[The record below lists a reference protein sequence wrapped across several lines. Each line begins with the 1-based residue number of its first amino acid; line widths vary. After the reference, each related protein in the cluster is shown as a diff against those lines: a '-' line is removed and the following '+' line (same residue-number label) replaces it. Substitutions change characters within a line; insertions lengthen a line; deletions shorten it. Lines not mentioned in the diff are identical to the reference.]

1 MSNYNAKSI
10 EVLTGLDPVR
20 KRPGMYTNTENP
32 NHLVQ
37 EILDNSVDEVLA
49 GHASNIAIN
58 LYDDN
63 SIEIIDNGRGM
74 PVDIHPE
81 HQISG
86 IELIMTRLHS
96 GGKFNNKNYTH
107 SGGLHGVG
115 VSVVN
120 ALSTRLEA
128 EIKRD
133 GNIHSILFENGLKTQ
148 ELEIIGTVG
157 KKNTGTKVRFWPDK
171 KYFDEITINI
181 KALKNLLEAKAILCK
196 DLTIKYS
203 NEGKKDNKTWHFN
216 TGLKGYLENKLDADT
231 LPNEPFF
238 VDNFSNRDSFLDV
251 VFCWCDAPLEYIKNS
266 YVNLIPTPLDG
277 SHVAGLKN
285 GVYDAIKSYMEKNS
299 LALKNIKVTANDSFT
314 QLNYVISVKITNPQF
329 AGQTKEKL
337 SNKNV
342 TAFVA
347 TSIKDLLTIWLN
359 QHPEESRKIIENINK
374 VAQKRVSA
382 DNKTTRK
389 RIMNTTIRLPGK
401 LTDCISSDVAS
412 TELFIVEGDSAGG
425 SAKQARDKNF
435 QAVMPLKGKILN
447 SWELD
452 ADTIM
457 NSQEVHNIA
466 TAIGVDPDSDD
477 ISGLRYSKICILADA
492 DSDGL
497 HIATLL
503 CALFLKHFRKLIE
516 NGNIY
521 IAQPPLFR
529 IDIGKSTFYALDEY
543 EKENILK
550 ENTKLTGKIN
560 IMRFKGLGEMNPP
573 QLRESAM
580 AISSR
585 RLLQLTLSNIGNDDE
600 ILDRLLIKKRSKD
613 RRDWLENHGDK
624 ADIEQLE

>member
-10 EVLTGLDPVR
+10 EVLTGLDPVK

-32 NHLVQ
+32 NHLIQ
-37 EILDNSVDEVLA
+37 EIIDNSVDEVLA

-58 LYDDN
+58 LYNDN
-63 SIEIIDNGRGM
+63 SIEDIDNGRGM

-86 IELIMTRLHS
+86 IELIMTKLHS

-115 VSVVN
+115 ISVVN

-133 GNIHSILFENGLKTQ
+133 GNIHGMVFEDGFKTK

-171 KYFDEITINI
+171 KYFDEIKINL

-203 NEGKKDNKTWHFN
+203 NESKKEAQAWHFN
-216 TGLKGYLENKLDADT
+216 AGLKGYLEHKLDAKT
-231 LPNEPFF
+231 LPIEPFF
-238 VDNFSNRDSFLDV
+238 IDNFSNGDSFLDA
-251 VFCWCDAPLEYIKNS
+251 VFCWCDAPLEHIKNS
-266 YVNLIPTPLDG
+266 YVNLIPTPQDG
-277 SHVAGLKN
+277 THVTGLKN
-285 GVYDAIKSYMEKNS
+285 GVYDAIKTYIEKNS
-299 LALKNIKVTANDSFT
+299 LALKNIKVTANDSFA

-337 SNKNV
+337 SNKDV

-347 TSIKDLLTIWLN
+347 TSIRDLLTIWLN
-359 QHPEESRKIIENINK
+359 QHPDEAREIIENINK
-374 VAQKRVSA
+374 VAQKRVNA
-382 DNKTTRK
+382 DKKTTRK
-389 RIMNTTIRLPGK
+389 RIMNTSIRLPGK

-477 ISGLRYSKICILADA
+477 ISGLRYSKICVLADA

-503 CALFLKHFRKLIE
+503 CAMFLKHFRKLIE
-516 NGNIY
+516 LGHIY

-550 ENTKLTGKIN
+550 ENVKLTGKIN

-580 AISSR
+580 AVSSR
-585 RLLQLTLSNIGNDDE
+585 RLLQLTLSNVENDDE
-600 ILDRLLIKKRSKD
+600 MLDRLLAKKRSKD
-613 RRDWLENHGDK
+613 RRDWLEVHGDR
-624 ADIEQLE
+624 ADIE

>member
-1 MSNYNAKSI
+1 MQNYNAKSI
-10 EVLTGLDPVR
+10 EVLTGLDPVK

-32 NHLVQ
+32 NHLIQ
-37 EILDNSVDEVLA
+37 EIVDNSVDEVLA
-49 GHASNIAIN
+49 GYASKINIT

-63 SIEIIDNGRGM
+63 SIEVADDGRGM

-81 HQISG
+81 HKMSG
-86 IELIMTRLHS
+86 IELIMTKLHS
-96 GGKFNNKNYTH
+96 GGKFSNKNYTH

-120 ALSTRLEA
+120 ALSSKLEA

-133 GNIHSILFENGLKTQ
+133 GNVYQITFEDGLKTKD
-148 ELEIIGTVG
+148 LEIIDSVG
-157 KKNTGTKVRFWPDK
+157 KKNTGTKIRFWPNK
-171 KYFDEITINI
+171 KYFDDIKVNV

-196 DLTIKYS
+196 ALTIKYS
-203 NEGKKDNKTWHFN
+203 NEIKKERISWHFE
-216 TGLKGYLENKLDADT
+216 TGLKGYLEHKLKAET
-231 LPNEPFF
+231 LPLEPFMI
-238 VDNFSNRDSFLDV
+238 DNFSNGDSYLDA
-251 VFCWCDAPLEYIKNS
+251 VFCWCEDPLESIKNS
-266 YVNLIPTPLDG
+266 YVNLIPTPQDG
-277 SHVAGLKN
+277 THVTGLKN
-285 GVYDAIKSYMEKNS
+285 GVYEAIKTYIEKNS
-299 LALKNIKVTANDSFT
+299 LGIKNVKITANDSFAK
-314 QLNYVISVKITNPQF
+314 LNYVISVKITNPQF

-337 SNKNV
+337 SNKDV
-342 TAFVA
+342 TSFVTTA
-347 TSIKDLLTIWLN
+347 VKDLLTIWLN
-359 QHPEESRKIIENINK
+359 QNPDEARQIIENINSI
-374 VAQKRVSA
+374 AQKRINA
-382 DNKTTRK
+382 DKKTTRK
-389 RIMNTTIRLPGK
+389 RIMNTSIRLPGK
-401 LTDCISSDVAS
+401 LTDCISSDVNS

-435 QAVMPLKGKILN
+435 QAVLPLKGKILN

-477 ISGLRYSKICILADA
+477 ISGLRYNKICILADA

-503 CALFLKHFRKLIE
+503 CAMFLKHFRKLIE
-516 NGNIY
+516 YGHIY

-529 IDIGKSTFYALDEY
+529 IDIGKNTFYALDEN
-543 EKENILK
+543 EKEKILA

-560 IMRFKGLGEMNPP
+560 IMRFKGLGEMNPI

-580 AISSR
+580 DVSSR
-585 RLLQLTLSNIGNDDE
+585 RLLQLTISNTYDDAE
-600 ILDRLLIKKRSKD
+600 ILDMLLAKKRAKD

-624 ADIEQLE
+624 AEIE

>member
-1 MSNYNAKSI
+1 MQNYNAKSI
-10 EVLTGLDPVR
+10 EVLTGLDPVK
-20 KRPGMYTNTENP
+20 KRPGMYTNTESP

-37 EILDNSVDEVLA
+37 EIVDNSVDEVLA
-49 GHASNIAIN
+49 GFASNIEIN
-58 LYDDN
+58 LYEDN
-63 SIEIIDNGRGM
+63 SIEVIDNGRGM

-86 IELIMTRLHS
+86 IELIMTKLHS

-120 ALSTRLEA
+120 ALSSKLEA

-133 GNIHSILFENGLKTQ
+133 GKLHHIVFEDGIKTQ
-148 ELEIIGTVG
+148 ELQIIGTVG

-171 KYFDEITINI
+171 KYFDDIKINI

-203 NEGKKDNKTWHFN
+203 NIAKKEKITWHFN
-216 TGLKGYLENKLDADT
+216 AGLKGYLDHKLDAAT
-231 LPNEPFF
+231 LPAEPFF
-238 VDNFSNRDSFLDV
+238 IDNFSNGESFLDA
-251 VFCWCDAPLEYIKNS
+251 VFCWCDAPLEQIKNS
-266 YVNLIPTPLDG
+266 YVNLIPTPQDG
-277 SHVAGLKN
+277 THVAGLKN
-285 GVYDAIKSYMEKNS
+285 GVYDAIKTYIDKNS
-299 LALKNIKVTANDSFT
+299 LALKNIKVTANDSFA

-337 SNKNV
+337 SNKDV

-347 TSIKDLLTIWLN
+347 TTVKDLLTIWLN
-359 QHPEESRKIIENINK
+359 QHPDEATEIIENINK
-374 VAQKRVSA
+374 IAQKRVNA
-382 DNKTTRK
+382 DKKTARK

-401 LTDCISSDVAS
+401 LTDCISSDINS

-477 ISGLRYSKICILADA
+477 TSGLRYNKICVLADA

-503 CALFLKHFRKLIE
+503 CAMFLKHFRKLIKE
-516 NGNIY
+516 GHIY

-529 IDIGKSTFYALDEY
+529 IDIGKSTFYALDEL
-543 EKENILK
+543 EKDNILR
-550 ENTKLTGKIN
+550 ENSKLTGKIN
-560 IMRFKGLGEMNPP
+560 IMRFKGLGEMNPT

-580 AISSR
+580 DVSSR
-585 RLLQLTLSNIGNDDE
+585 RLLQLTLSAEDNDNE
-600 ILDRLLIKKRSKD
+600 TLDRLLAKKRSKD
-613 RRDWLENHGDK
+613 RRDWLEVHGDK
-624 ADIEQLE
+624 AEIE

>member
-10 EVLTGLDPVR
+10 EVLTGLDPVK

-32 NHLVQ
+32 NHLIQ
-37 EILDNSVDEVLA
+37 EIIDNSVDEVLA

-58 LYDDN
+58 LYNDN
-63 SIEIIDNGRGM
+63 SIEVIDNGRGM

-81 HQISG
+81 HKISG
-86 IELIMTRLHS
+86 IELIMTKLHS

-115 VSVVN
+115 ISVVN

-133 GNIHSILFENGLKTQ
+133 GNIHSIVFENGFKTK
-148 ELEIIGTVG
+148 ELEVIGTVG

-171 KYFDEITINI
+171 KYFDEIKINL

-203 NEGKKDNKTWHFN
+203 NESKKENQTWHFN
-216 TGLKGYLENKLDADT
+216 AGLKGYLEHKLEAET
-231 LPNEPFF
+231 LPAEPFF
-238 VDNFSNRDSFLDV
+238 IDNFSNGESFLDA
-251 VFCWCDAPLEYIKNS
+251 VFCWCDAPLEHIKNS
-266 YVNLIPTPLDG
+266 YVNLIPTPQDG
-277 SHVAGLKN
+277 THVTGLKN
-285 GVYDAIKSYMEKNS
+285 GVYDAIKTYIEKNS
-299 LALKNIKVTANDSFT
+299 LALKNIKVTANDSFA

-337 SNKNV
+337 SNKDV

-347 TSIKDLLTIWLN
+347 TSIRDLLTIWLN
-359 QHPEESRKIIENINK
+359 QNPDEAREIIENINK
-374 VAQKRVSA
+374 VAQKRVNA
-382 DNKTTRK
+382 DKKTARK

-477 ISGLRYSKICILADA
+477 ISGLRYSKICVLADA

-503 CALFLKHFRKLIE
+503 CAMFLKHFRKLIE
-516 NGNIY
+516 NGHIY

-543 EKENILK
+543 ERDNILK
-550 ENTKLTGKIN
+550 ENSKLTGKVN

-580 AISSR
+580 DVSSR
-585 RLLQLTLSNIGNDDE
+585 RLLQLTLSNVENDDE
-600 ILDRLLIKKRSKD
+600 MLDRLLAKKRSKD
-613 RRDWLENHGDK
+613 RRDWLEVHGDK
-624 ADIEQLE
+624 ADIE

>member
-10 EVLTGLDPVR
+10 EVLTGLDPVK

-32 NHLVQ
+32 NHLIQ
-37 EILDNSVDEVLA
+37 EIIDNSVDEVLE

-58 LYDDN
+58 LYNDN
-63 SIEIIDNGRGM
+63 SIEVIDNGRGM

-86 IELIMTRLHS
+86 IELIMTKLHS

-115 VSVVN
+115 ISVVN

-133 GNIHSILFENGLKTQ
+133 GNIYGIVFEDGFKTK
-148 ELEIIGTVG
+148 ELEMMGTVG

-171 KYFDEITINI
+171 KYFDDIKINI

-203 NEGKKDNKTWHFN
+203 NESKKENQTWHFN
-216 TGLKGYLENKLDADT
+216 AGLKGYLEHKLDAEI
-231 LPNEPFF
+231 LPIEPFF
-238 VDNFSNRDSFLDV
+238 IDNFSNGDSFLDA
-251 VFCWCDAPLEYIKNS
+251 VFCWCDAPLEHIKNS
-266 YVNLIPTPLDG
+266 YVNLIPTPQDG
-277 SHVAGLKN
+277 THVTGLKN
-285 GVYDAIKSYMEKNS
+285 GVYDAIKTYIEKNS
-299 LALKNIKVTANDSFT
+299 LALKNIKVTANDSFA

-337 SNKNV
+337 SNKDV

-347 TSIKDLLTIWLN
+347 TSIRDLLTIWLN
-359 QHPEESRKIIENINK
+359 QHPDEARDIIENINK
-374 VAQKRVSA
+374 VAQKRVNA
-382 DNKTTRK
+382 DKKTTRK
-389 RIMNTTIRLPGK
+389 RIMNTSIRLPGK

-477 ISGLRYSKICILADA
+477 ISGLRYSKICVLADA

-503 CALFLKHFRKLIE
+503 CAMFLKHFRKLIE
-516 NGNIY
+516 LGHIY

-550 ENTKLTGKIN
+550 ENVKLTGKIN

-580 AISSR
+580 AVSSR
-585 RLLQLTLSNIGNDDE
+585 RLLQLTLSNVENDDE
-600 ILDRLLIKKRSKD
+600 MLDRLLAKKRSKD
-613 RRDWLENHGDK
+613 RRDWLEVHGDR
-624 ADIEQLE
+624 ADIE

>member
-1 MSNYNAKSI
+1 MQNYNAKSI
-10 EVLTGLDPVR
+10 EVLTGLDPVK

-32 NHLVQ
+32 NHLIQ
-37 EILDNSVDEVLA
+37 EIIDNSVDEVLA
-49 GHASNIAIN
+49 GYASKINIT

-63 SIEIIDNGRGM
+63 SIEVADDGRGM

-81 HQISG
+81 HKMSG
-86 IELIMTRLHS
+86 IELIMTKLHS
-96 GGKFNNKNYTH
+96 GGKFSNKNYTH

-120 ALSTRLEA
+120 ALSSKLEA

-133 GNIHSILFENGLKTQ
+133 GNVYQITFEDGLKTKD
-148 ELEIIGTVG
+148 LEIIDSVG
-157 KKNTGTKVRFWPDK
+157 KKNTGTKIRFWPNK
-171 KYFDEITINI
+171 KYFDDIKVNV

-196 DLTIKYS
+196 ALTIKYS
-203 NEGKKDNKTWHFN
+203 NEIKKERISWHFE
-216 TGLKGYLENKLDADT
+216 TGLKGYLDHKLETET
-231 LPNEPFF
+231 LPLEPFMI
-238 VDNFSNRDSFLDV
+238 DNFSNGDSYLDA
-251 VFCWCDAPLEYIKNS
+251 VFCWCEDPLESIKNS
-266 YVNLIPTPLDG
+266 YVNLIPTPQDG
-277 SHVAGLKN
+277 THVTGLKN
-285 GVYDAIKSYMEKNS
+285 GVYEAIKTYIEKNS
-299 LALKNIKVTANDSFT
+299 LGIKNVKITANDSFAK
-314 QLNYVISVKITNPQF
+314 LNYVISVKITNPQF

-337 SNKNV
+337 SNKDV
-342 TAFVA
+342 TSFVTTA
-347 TSIKDLLTIWLN
+347 VKDLLTIWLN
-359 QHPEESRKIIENINK
+359 QNPDEARQIIENINSI
-374 VAQKRVSA
+374 AQKRINA
-382 DNKTTRK
+382 DKKTTRK
-389 RIMNTTIRLPGK
+389 RIMNTSIRLPGK
-401 LTDCISSDVAS
+401 LTDCISSDVNS

-435 QAVMPLKGKILN
+435 QAVLPLKGKILN

-477 ISGLRYSKICILADA
+477 ISGLRYNKICILADA

-503 CALFLKHFRKLIE
+503 CAMFLKHFRKLIE
-516 NGNIY
+516 YGHIY

-529 IDIGKSTFYALDEY
+529 IDIGKNTFYALDEN
-543 EKENILK
+543 EKEKILA

-560 IMRFKGLGEMNPP
+560 IMRFKGLGEMNPI

-580 AISSR
+580 DVSSR
-585 RLLQLTLSNIGNDDE
+585 RLLQLTISNTYDDAE
-600 ILDRLLIKKRSKD
+600 ILDMLLAKKRAKD

-624 ADIEQLE
+624 AEIE

>member
-1 MSNYNAKSI
+1 MQNYNAKSI
-10 EVLTGLDPVR
+10 EVLTGLDPVK

-32 NHLVQ
+32 NHLIQ
-37 EILDNSVDEVLA
+37 EIVDNSVDEVLA
-49 GHASNIAIN
+49 GYASKINIT

-63 SIEIIDNGRGM
+63 SIEVADDGRGM

-81 HQISG
+81 HKMSG
-86 IELIMTRLHS
+86 IELIMTKLHS
-96 GGKFNNKNYTH
+96 GGKFSNKNYTH

-120 ALSTRLEA
+120 ALSSKLEA

-133 GNIHSILFENGLKTQ
+133 GNVYQITFEDGLKTKD
-148 ELEIIGTVG
+148 LEIIDSVG
-157 KKNTGTKVRFWPDK
+157 KKNTGTKIRFWPNK
-171 KYFDEITINI
+171 KYFDDIKVNV

-196 DLTIKYS
+196 ALTIKYS
-203 NEGKKDNKTWHFN
+203 NEIKKERISWHFE
-216 TGLKGYLENKLDADT
+216 TGLKGYLDHKLEAET
-231 LPNEPFF
+231 LPLEPFMI
-238 VDNFSNRDSFLDV
+238 DNFSNGDSYLDA
-251 VFCWCDAPLEYIKNS
+251 VFCWCEDPLESIKNS
-266 YVNLIPTPLDG
+266 YVNLIPTPQDG
-277 SHVAGLKN
+277 THVTGLKN
-285 GVYDAIKSYMEKNS
+285 GVYEAIKTYIEKNS
-299 LALKNIKVTANDSFT
+299 LGIKNVKITANDSFAK
-314 QLNYVISVKITNPQF
+314 LNYVISVKITNPQF

-337 SNKNV
+337 SNKDVASFV
-342 TAFVA
+342 TTAV
-347 TSIKDLLTIWLN
+347 KDLLTIWLN
-359 QHPEESRKIIENINK
+359 QNPDEARQIIENINSI
-374 VAQKRVSA
+374 AQKRINA
-382 DNKTTRK
+382 DKKTTRK
-389 RIMNTTIRLPGK
+389 RIMNTSIRLPGK
-401 LTDCISSDVAS
+401 LTDCISSDVNS

-435 QAVMPLKGKILN
+435 QAVLPLKGKILN

-477 ISGLRYSKICILADA
+477 ISGLRYNKICILADA

-503 CALFLKHFRKLIE
+503 CAMFLKHFRKLIE
-516 NGNIY
+516 YGHIY

-529 IDIGKSTFYALDEY
+529 IDIGKNTFYALDEN
-543 EKENILK
+543 EKEKILA

-560 IMRFKGLGEMNPP
+560 IMRFKGLGEMNPI

-580 AISSR
+580 DVSSR
-585 RLLQLTLSNIGNDDE
+585 RLLQLTISNTYDDAE
-600 ILDRLLIKKRSKD
+600 ILDMLLAKKRAKD

-624 ADIEQLE
+624 AEIE

>member
-1 MSNYNAKSI
+1 MQNYNAKSI
-10 EVLTGLDPVR
+10 EVLTGLDPVK

-32 NHLVQ
+32 NHLIQ
-37 EILDNSVDEVLA
+37 EIVDNSVDEVLA
-49 GHASNIAIN
+49 GYASKINIT

-63 SIEIIDNGRGM
+63 SIEVADDGRGM

-81 HQISG
+81 HKMSG
-86 IELIMTRLHS
+86 IELIMTKLHS
-96 GGKFNNKNYTH
+96 GGKFSNKNYTH

-120 ALSTRLEA
+120 ALSSKLEA

-133 GNIHSILFENGLKTQ
+133 GNVYQITFEDGLKTKD
-148 ELEIIGTVG
+148 LEIIDSVG
-157 KKNTGTKVRFWPDK
+157 KKNTGTKIRFWPNK
-171 KYFDEITINI
+171 KYFDDIKVNV

-196 DLTIKYS
+196 ALTIKYS
-203 NEGKKDNKTWHFN
+203 NEIKKERISWHFE
-216 TGLKGYLENKLDADT
+216 TGLKGYLDHKLEAET
-231 LPNEPFF
+231 LPLEPFMI
-238 VDNFSNRDSFLDV
+238 DNFSNGDSYLDA
-251 VFCWCDAPLEYIKNS
+251 VFCWCEDPLESIKNS
-266 YVNLIPTPLDG
+266 YVNLIPTPQDG
-277 SHVAGLKN
+277 THVTGLKN
-285 GVYDAIKSYMEKNS
+285 GVYEAIKTYIEKNS
-299 LALKNIKVTANDSFT
+299 LGIKNVKITANDSFAK
-314 QLNYVISVKITNPQF
+314 LNYVISVKITNPQF

-337 SNKNV
+337 SNKDV
-342 TAFVA
+342 TSFVTTA
-347 TSIKDLLTIWLN
+347 VKDLLTIWLN
-359 QHPEESRKIIENINK
+359 QNPDEARQIIENINSI
-374 VAQKRVSA
+374 AQKRINA
-382 DNKTTRK
+382 DKKTTRK
-389 RIMNTTIRLPGK
+389 RIMNTSIRLPGK
-401 LTDCISSDVAS
+401 LTDCISSDVNS

-435 QAVMPLKGKILN
+435 QAVLPLKGKILN

-477 ISGLRYSKICILADA
+477 ISGLRYNKICILADA

-503 CALFLKHFRKLIE
+503 CAMFLKHFRKLIE
-516 NGNIY
+516 YGHIY

-529 IDIGKSTFYALDEY
+529 IDIGKNTFYALDEN
-543 EKENILK
+543 EKEKILA

-560 IMRFKGLGEMNPP
+560 IMRFKGLGEMNPI

-580 AISSR
+580 DVSSR
-585 RLLQLTLSNIGNDDE
+585 RLLQLTISNTYDDAE
-600 ILDRLLIKKRSKD
+600 ILDMLLAKKRAKD

-624 ADIEQLE
+624 AEIE

>member
-10 EVLTGLDPVR
+10 EVLTGLDPVK

-32 NHLVQ
+32 NHLIQ
-37 EILDNSVDEVLA
+37 EIIDNSVDEVLA

-58 LYDDN
+58 LYNDN
-63 SIEIIDNGRGM
+63 SIEVIDNGRGM

-86 IELIMTRLHS
+86 IELIMTKLHS

-115 VSVVN
+115 ISVVN

-133 GNIHSILFENGLKTQ
+133 GNIHGIVFEDGFKTK

-171 KYFDEITINI
+171 KYFDDIKINI
-181 KALKNLLEAKAILCK
+181 KSLKNLLEAKAILCK

-203 NEGKKDNKTWHFN
+203 NESKKENQTWHFN
-216 TGLKGYLENKLDADT
+216 AGLKGYLELKLDAET
-231 LPNEPFF
+231 LPIEPFF
-238 VDNFSNRDSFLDV
+238 IDNFSNGDSFLDA
-251 VFCWCDAPLEYIKNS
+251 VFCWCDAPLEHIKNS
-266 YVNLIPTPLDG
+266 YVNLIPTPQDG
-277 SHVAGLKN
+277 THVTGLKN
-285 GVYDAIKSYMEKNS
+285 GVYDAIKTYIEKNS
-299 LALKNIKVTANDSFT
+299 LALKNIKVTANDSFA

-337 SNKNV
+337 SNKDV

-347 TSIKDLLTIWLN
+347 TSIRDLLTIWLN
-359 QHPEESRKIIENINK
+359 QHPDEARDIIENINK
-374 VAQKRVSA
+374 VAQKRVNA
-382 DNKTTRK
+382 DKKTTRK
-389 RIMNTTIRLPGK
+389 RIMNTSIRLPGK

-477 ISGLRYSKICILADA
+477 ISGLRYSKICVLADA

-503 CALFLKHFRKLIE
+503 CAMFLKHFRKLIE
-516 NGNIY
+516 LGHIY

-550 ENTKLTGKIN
+550 ENVKLTGKIN

-580 AISSR
+580 AVSSR
-585 RLLQLTLSNIGNDDE
+585 RLLQLTLSNVENDDE
-600 ILDRLLIKKRSKD
+600 MLDRLLAKKRSKD
-613 RRDWLENHGDK
+613 RRDWLEVHGDR
-624 ADIEQLE
+624 ADIE

>member
-10 EVLTGLDPVR
+10 EVLTGLDPVK

-32 NHLVQ
+32 NHLIQ
-37 EILDNSVDEVLA
+37 EIIDNSVDEVLA

-58 LYDDN
+58 LYNDN
-63 SIEIIDNGRGM
+63 SIEVIDNGRGM

-81 HQISG
+81 HKISG
-86 IELIMTRLHS
+86 IELIMTKLHS

-115 VSVVN
+115 ISVVN

-133 GNIHSILFENGLKTQ
+133 GNIHSIVFENGFKTK
-148 ELEIIGTVG
+148 ELEVIGTVG

-171 KYFDEITINI
+171 KYFDEIKINL

-196 DLTIKYS
+196 DLTIKYL
-203 NEGKKDNKTWHFN
+203 NESKKENQTWHFN
-216 TGLKGYLENKLDADT
+216 AGLKGYLEHKLEAET
-231 LPNEPFF
+231 LPAEPFF
-238 VDNFSNRDSFLDV
+238 IDNFSNGESFLDA
-251 VFCWCDAPLEYIKNS
+251 VFCWCDAPLEHIKNS
-266 YVNLIPTPLDG
+266 YVNLIPTPQDG
-277 SHVAGLKN
+277 THVTGLKN
-285 GVYDAIKSYMEKNS
+285 GVYDAIKTYIEKNS
-299 LALKNIKVTANDSFT
+299 LALKNIKVTANDSFA

-337 SNKNV
+337 SNKDV

-347 TSIKDLLTIWLN
+347 TSIRDLLTIWLN
-359 QHPEESRKIIENINK
+359 QNPDEAREIIENINK
-374 VAQKRVSA
+374 VAQKRVNA
-382 DNKTTRK
+382 DKKTARK

-477 ISGLRYSKICILADA
+477 ISGLRYSKICVLADA

-503 CALFLKHFRKLIE
+503 CAMFLKHFRKLIE
-516 NGNIY
+516 NGHIY

-543 EKENILK
+543 ERDNILK
-550 ENTKLTGKIN
+550 ENSKLTGKVN

-580 AISSR
+580 DVSSR
-585 RLLQLTLSNIGNDDE
+585 RLLQLTLSNVENDDE
-600 ILDRLLIKKRSKD
+600 MLDRLLAKKRSKD
-613 RRDWLENHGDK
+613 RRDWLEVHGDK
-624 ADIEQLE
+624 ADIE

>member
-1 MSNYNAKSI
+1 MQNYNAKSI
-10 EVLTGLDPVR
+10 EVLTGLDPVK

-32 NHLVQ
+32 NHLIQ
-37 EILDNSVDEVLA
+37 EIVDNSVDEVLA
-49 GHASNIAIN
+49 GYASKINIT

-63 SIEIIDNGRGM
+63 SIEVADDGRGM

-81 HQISG
+81 HKMSG
-86 IELIMTRLHS
+86 IELIMTKLHS
-96 GGKFNNKNYTH
+96 GGKFSNKNYTH

-120 ALSTRLEA
+120 ALSSKLEA

-133 GNIHSILFENGLKTQ
+133 GNVYQITFEDGLKTKD
-148 ELEIIGTVG
+148 LEIIDSVG
-157 KKNTGTKVRFWPDK
+157 KKNTGTKIRFWPNK
-171 KYFDEITINI
+171 KYFDDIKVNV

-196 DLTIKYS
+196 ALTIKYS
-203 NEGKKDNKTWHFN
+203 NEIKKERISWHFE
-216 TGLKGYLENKLDADT
+216 TGLKGYLDHKLEAETLPLEPFMIDSFSNGDSYLDA
-231 LPNEPFF
+231 
-238 VDNFSNRDSFLDV
+238 
-251 VFCWCDAPLEYIKNS
+251 VFCWCEDPLESIKNS
-266 YVNLIPTPLDG
+266 YVNLIPTPQDG
-277 SHVAGLKN
+277 THVTGLKN
-285 GVYDAIKSYMEKNS
+285 GVYEAIKTYIEKNS
-299 LALKNIKVTANDSFT
+299 LGIKNVKITANDSFAK
-314 QLNYVISVKITNPQF
+314 LNYVISVKITNPQF

-337 SNKNV
+337 SNKDV
-342 TAFVA
+342 TSFVTTA
-347 TSIKDLLTIWLN
+347 VKDLLTIWLN
-359 QHPEESRKIIENINK
+359 QNPDEARQIIENINSI
-374 VAQKRVSA
+374 AQKRINA
-382 DNKTTRK
+382 DKKTTRK
-389 RIMNTTIRLPGK
+389 RIMNTSIRLPGK
-401 LTDCISSDVAS
+401 LTDCISSDVNS

-435 QAVMPLKGKILN
+435 QAVLPLKGKILN

-477 ISGLRYSKICILADA
+477 ISGLRYNKICILADA

-503 CALFLKHFRKLIE
+503 CAMFLKHFRKLIE
-516 NGNIY
+516 YGHIY

-529 IDIGKSTFYALDEY
+529 IDIGKNTFYALDEN
-543 EKENILK
+543 EKEKILA

-560 IMRFKGLGEMNPP
+560 IMRFKGLGEMNPI

-580 AISSR
+580 DVSSR
-585 RLLQLTLSNIGNDDE
+585 RLLQLTISNTYDDAE
-600 ILDRLLIKKRSKD
+600 ILDMLLAKKRAKD

-624 ADIEQLE
+624 AEY